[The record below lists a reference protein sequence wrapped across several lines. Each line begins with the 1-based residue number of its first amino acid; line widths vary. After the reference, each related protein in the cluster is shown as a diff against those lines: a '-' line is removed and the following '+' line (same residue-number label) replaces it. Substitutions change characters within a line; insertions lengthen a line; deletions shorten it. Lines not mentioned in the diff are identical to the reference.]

1 MPRKTHVQ
9 PKDEA
14 STKESIPDDLR
25 LRLPKEIRQFLATEV
40 VRLNIKLKRERKKDK
55 LTVQRL
61 IRALIINYCEKRAVG
76 LMIDPDD

>member
-1 MPRKTHVQ
+1 MPRQTQVQ
-9 PKDEA
+9 PNDDTA
-14 STKESIPDDLR
+14 VKEQILDDLR
-25 LRLPKEIRQFLATEV
+25 IRLPKEIRQFLGTEV
-40 VRLNIKLKRERKKDK
+40 TRLNIRLQREGKKDK

>member
-9 PKDEA
+9 PQDEA
-14 STKESIPDDLR
+14 STKEGIPDDLR
-25 LRLPKEIRQFLATEV
+25 LDLPREVKQFLHTEV
-40 VRLNIKLKRERKKDK
+40 TRLNIKLKREGKKDK

-61 IRALIINYCEKRAVG
+61 VRALIINYCEKRAVG